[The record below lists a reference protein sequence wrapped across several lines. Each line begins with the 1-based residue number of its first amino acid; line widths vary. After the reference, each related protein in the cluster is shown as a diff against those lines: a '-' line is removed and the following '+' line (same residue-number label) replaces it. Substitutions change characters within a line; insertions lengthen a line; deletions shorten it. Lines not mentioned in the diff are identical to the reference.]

1 MNPEP
6 AASPA
11 VTSVVTAAAKP
22 ARSPEQTLRHLF
34 LTLFLRGR
42 SARGLQKSGV
52 PQSVAKKLSL
62 TLVFY
67 GLFGLF
73 GLFFLR
79 QPVFA
84 LSLYLHGM
92 TLVFLGMFV
101 AASAGEVLFNQQE
114 ADILLHRPVDPRS
127 LLWAKIAVLVQVSL
141 WLAGAFNLVG
151 FFAGVYAVGGGWL
164 YLPVHALSTVLEAL
178 FCTGTVVLGYQL
190 CLRWFGREKLDGLMT
205 TAQVFMAIAVVAG
218 GQIVPRLIGQ
228 FGDLSKLATEAWWM
242 FLLPPAWFA
251 GLDDA
256 LAGQGAASSWELAGI
271 GEAVTSLIL
280 WLAFGRLA
288 NDYVAGLQSL
298 GESGPAKPAAPGK
311 QRWLGRIIALPPLC
325 WWLRNPLSRASFHLT
340 VAYLL
345 RDRDMK
351 LRVYPGLAPMLV
363 MPFIMLWQGH
373 NVHAEGHHGAAAS
386 VGGFGIAF
394 AGAYMGLIPML
405 AMSMIQ
411 FSQHW
416 QAADVFRYAP
426 LAGPG
431 ALYHGARRAVLLIL
445 VVPLVSVV
453 ALLAW
458 LLCGELGT
466 SLLLLLPGILV
477 IPLYALI
484 PGLGGRAIP
493 LSQPT
498 ESAKSAGRGL
508 RMFGVVFGSMA
519 LAGVAS
525 FAWSQGWFAPF
536 LLLEIIV
543 TAALYFLFRLRVD
556 TTPWPA
562 LE

>member
-6 AASPA
+6 AAP
-11 VTSVVTAAAKP
+11 SVIPVLGKP

-52 PQSVAKKLSL
+52 PQSVAKKLAW
-62 TLVFY
+62 TLLWYAVIGSFALFMRRQSVF
-67 GLFGLF
+67 G
-73 GLFFLR
+73 
-79 QPVFA
+79 

-101 AASAGEVLFNQQE
+101 ATSAGEVLFNQQE
-114 ADILLHRPVDPRS
+114 ADILLHRPVDPRA

-151 FFAGVYAVGGGWL
+151 FWVGTQAVGGGWAYPL
-164 YLPVHALSTVLEAL
+164 VHALSTVLEAL
-178 FCTGTVVLGYQL
+178 FCTGAVVLGYQL

-205 TAQVFMAIAVVAG
+205 TAQVLMAVAIVAG
-218 GQIVPRLIGQ
+218 AQIVPRLIGQ
-228 FGDLSKLATEAWWM
+228 FGDLSKLAEDSWWM
-242 FLLPPAWFA
+242 ALLPPTWFA

-256 LAGQGAASSWELAGI
+256 LAGQGKVSSWELAGV
-271 GEAVTSLIL
+271 GVAVTAVIL
-280 WLAFGRLA
+280 WLAFGKLA
-288 NDYVAGLQSL
+288 NNYVAGLQSL
-298 GESGPAKPAAPGK
+298 GESGPAKPSAPGK
-311 QRWLGRIIALPPLC
+311 QRWLGRIIGLPPLC
-325 WWLRNPLSRASFHLT
+325 WWLRNPVSRASFQLT

-363 MPFIMLWQGH
+363 MPFVMLWQGH
-373 NVHAEGHHGAAAS
+373 DLHHHGAGAGI
-386 VGGFGIAF
+386 GGFGIAF
-394 AGAYMGLIPML
+394 AGAYLGLIPML
-405 AMSMIQ
+405 AMGMIQ
-411 FSQHW
+411 YSQHW
-416 QAADVFRYAP
+416 QAADLFRSAP
-426 LAGPG
+426 LVGPG
-431 ALYHGARRAVLLIL
+431 ALYHGARRAVLLLL
-445 VVPLVSVV
+445 VLPLVAVV
-453 ALLAW
+453 GLLAW
-458 LLCGELGT
+458 LLSGGLGL

-484 PGLGGRAIP
+484 PGLGGYGIP

-498 ESAKSAGRGL
+498 ESAKAAGRGL
-508 RMFGVVFGSMA
+508 RMFGVMLISMV
-519 LAGVAS
+519 LAGIAT
-525 FAWSQGWFAPF
+525 FTWYKGWFGPF
-536 LLLEIIV
+536 LLLEMVI

>member
-6 AASPA
+6 AATPA
-11 VTSVVTAAAKP
+11 VIASAKP

-62 TLVFY
+62 TMFFY
-67 GLFGLF
+67 GLFGLMALVF
-73 GLFFLR
+73 VR

-114 ADILLHRPVDPRS
+114 ADILLHRPVDPRA

-141 WLAGAFNLVG
+141 WLAGAFNLAG
-151 FFAGVYAVGGGWL
+151 FFTGIYAVGGGWR

-178 FCTGTVVLGYQL
+178 FCTGSVVLGYQL

-228 FGDLSKLATEAWWM
+228 FGDLSKLATSAWWIA
-242 FLLPPAWFA
+242 LLPPAWFA

-256 LAGQGAASSWELAGI
+256 LAGQGAASSWELAAI
-271 GEAVTSLIL
+271 GVAVTAVIL

-298 GESGPAKPAAPGK
+298 GESAPAKPAATGR
-311 QRWLGRIIALPPLC
+311 QRRLGRIIALPPLC
-325 WWLRNPLSRASFHLT
+325 WWLRNSVSRASFQLT

-373 NVHAEGHHGAAAS
+373 DVHHHGAGAGVS
-386 VGGFGIAF
+386 GFGIAF

-411 FSQHW
+411 YSQHW
-416 QAADVFRYAP
+416 QAADLFRSAP
-426 LAGPG
+426 LVGPG

-458 LLCGELGT
+458 LLCGKLGV

-498 ESAKSAGRGL
+498 ESAKAAGRGL
-508 RMFGVVFGSMA
+508 RMFGVVFASMA
-519 LAGVAS
+519 LAGLAS
-525 FAWSQGWFAPF
+525 FSWSKGWFGPF
-536 LLLEIIV
+536 LLLEIVV
-543 TAALYFLFRLRVD
+543 TAGLYFLFRLRVD
-556 TTPWPA
+556 TTPWPS

>member
-6 AASPA
+6 AATPA
-11 VTSVVTAAAKP
+11 IPAAAKP
-22 ARSPEQTLRHLF
+22 ARSPEQTLRQLF

-52 PQSVAKKLSL
+52 PQSVARKLSL
-62 TLVFY
+62 TMLFY
-67 GLFGLF
+67 GLFGFMALI
-73 GLFFLR
+73 FLR

-114 ADILLHRPVDPRS
+114 ADILLHRPVDPRA

-141 WLAGAFNLVG
+141 WLAGAFNLAGLVAG
-151 FFAGVYAVGGGWL
+151 AFAEGGGWL
-164 YLPVHALSTVLEAL
+164 YLPVHACSMVLEAL
-178 FCTGTVVLGYQL
+178 FCTGSVVLGYQL

-218 GQIVPRLIGQ
+218 GQIVPRLMGQ

-256 LAGQGAASSWELAGI
+256 LAGQGAASSWELAGL
-271 GEAVTSLIL
+271 GVAVTAVIL

-288 NDYVAGLQSL
+288 NDYVAGLQAL
-298 GESGPAKPAAPGK
+298 GESGPAKPAARSR
-311 QRWLGRIIALPPLC
+311 QRWLGLIIGLPPLC
-325 WWLRNPLSRASFHLT
+325 WWLRNPLSRASFQLT

-363 MPFIMLWQGH
+363 MPFFMLWQGH
-373 NVHAEGHHGAAAS
+373 AIHAHGRHGGGAEG
-386 VGGFGIAF
+386 GGFGIAF
-394 AGAYMGLIPML
+394 AGAYLGLIPML

-411 FSQHW
+411 YSQHW
-416 QAADVFRYAP
+416 QAADLFRSAP

-445 VVPLVSVV
+445 VVPLVGVI

-458 LLCGELGT
+458 LLGGELGT
-466 SLLLLLPGILV
+466 SLMLLLPGILV

-498 ESAKSAGRGL
+498 ESAKAAGRGL
-508 RMFGVVFGSMA
+508 RMFGVMFVSLA
-519 LAGVAS
+519 LAGMAS
-525 FAWSQGWFAPF
+525 FAWSQGWFGPF
-536 LLLEIIV
+536 LIGETVV
-543 TAALYFLFRLRVD
+543 TVALYFLFRLRVD
-556 TTPWPA
+556 TTPWPSM
-562 LE
+562 E

>member
-1 MNPEP
+1 MNPETVAT
-6 AASPA
+6 AAVP
-11 VTSVVTAAAKP
+11 VAAKP

-52 PQSVAKKLSL
+52 PQSVAKKLAW
-62 TLVFY
+62 TLVWYAVIGSFA
-67 GLFGLF
+67 LFM
-73 GLFFLR
+73 LR
-79 QPVFA
+79 QSVFG

-101 AASAGEVLFNQQE
+101 ATSAGEVLFNQQE
-114 ADILLHRPVDPRS
+114 ADILLHRPVDPRA

-151 FFAGVYAVGGGWL
+151 FFVGMQAVGGGWAYPL
-164 YLPVHALSTVLEAL
+164 VHALSTVLEAL
-178 FCTGTVVLGYQL
+178 FCTGAVVLGYQL

-205 TAQVFMAIAVVAG
+205 TAQVIMAVAIVAG
-218 GQIVPRLIGQ
+218 AQIVPRLIGQ
-228 FGDLSKLATEAWWM
+228 FGDLSQLAADSWWM
-242 FLLPPAWFA
+242 ALLPPAWFA

-256 LAGQGAASSWELAGI
+256 LAGEGNASSWELAGV
-271 GEAVTSLIL
+271 GLAVTAVIL
-280 WLAFGRLA
+280 WLAFGKLA
-288 NDYVAGLQSL
+288 NNYLAGLQSL
-298 GESGPAKPAAPGK
+298 GESGPAKPAAPGR
-311 QRWLGRIIALPPLC
+311 QRWLGRIIGLPPLC
-325 WWLRNPLSRASFHLT
+325 WWLRNPVSRASFQLT
-340 VAYLL
+340 LAYLL

-373 NVHAEGHHGAAAS
+373 GQHHHQTGAGFGS
-386 VGGFGIAF
+386 FGIAF
-394 AGAYMGLIPML
+394 AGAYLGLIPML

-411 FSQHW
+411 YSQHW
-416 QAADVFRYAP
+416 QAADLFRSAP

-431 ALYHGARRAVLLIL
+431 ALYHGARRAVLLLL
-445 VVPLVSVV
+445 VLPLVIVV
-453 ALLAW
+453 GLLAW
-458 LLCGELGT
+458 LLSGGLGA

-484 PGLGGRAIP
+484 PGLGGQAIP

-498 ESAKSAGRGL
+498 ESAKAAGRGL
-508 RMFGVVFGSMA
+508 RMFGVMLISMV
-519 LAGVAS
+519 LAGIAT
-525 FAWSQGWFAPF
+525 FTWYKGWFGPF
-536 LLLEIIV
+536 LLLEMVI